1 MAFLDNIG
9 KKVTEA
15 GQKVRQ
21 VTGEISDT
29 SRLNAQI
36 SEEERRI
43 SAAYQQIGKLYMNL
57 HHGDPEPAMQELVQ
71 SVIRSEQ
78 TIHTCR
84 QQIQRIRR
92 VRTCARCGA
101 EISADHAF
109 CPQCGTPVQREAPT
123 SDPRVNVCAACGTV
137 MALGMRFCT
146 NCGRPLGEAPADPE
160 PEPVSDA
167 ESEPAPQ
174 SEPAEPDTAVLPAD
188 MPEGFSAPEMDQTP
202 AEETPDFPAAA
213 DPEPAAPD
221 ETPAEETRDLPA
233 STEPEPT
240 APDEAPAPREDPAPM
255 EEASLPLFCPNC
267 GAPREPEDAFCMNC
281 GVKL

>member
-9 KKVTEA
+9 KKVSEA

-21 VTGEISDT
+21 MTGEISDT

-43 SAAYQQIGKLYMNL
+43 SAAYQQIGKLYVNL
-57 HHGDPEPAMQELVQ
+57 HRGDPEPVMQELVQ

-78 TIHTCR
+78 TIHACR
-84 QQIQRIRR
+84 QQIQQIRR
-92 VRTCARCGA
+92 VRTCVHCGA

-109 CPQCGTPVQREAPT
+109 CPQCGTPVLRNAPT
-123 SDPRVNVCAACGTV
+123 SEPNGNICSACGTA
-137 MALGMRFCT
+137 MAPGMRFCT
-146 NCGRPLGEAPADPE
+146 NCGRPLGATPADPE
-160 PEPVSDA
+160 PESVYAADP
-167 ESEPAPQ
+167 EPAPP
-174 SEPAEPDTAVLPAD
+174 SESAEPETAVLPAD
-188 MPEGFSAPEMDQTP
+188 MPEGFSAPEMDQMP
-202 AEETPDFPAAA
+202 AEETPDLPVSA

-221 ETPAEETRDLPA
+221 ETPD
-233 STEPEPT
+233 
-240 APDEAPAPREDPAPM
+240 PREDTAPM
-255 EEASLPLFCPNC
+255 EEASLPLYCPNC